1 MRKFSV
7 FAVLLLV
14 LATIGVAS
22 AQTAQSVT
30 IQMQGVSGANV
41 TGTAVLTQTSNGVTV
56 SVKLSG
62 FPPNTKH
69 DGHIHVGTC
78 EAQGGV
84 VVPLNPITA
93 DASGAGSADT
103 TETTLTFA
111 QVSDGNHYVQYH
123 TSSNPPG
130 QQVSCGNIPKASAG
144 QGGGTPA
151 ATTGQGGGT
160 PAAPAT
166 GIGGVS
172 QDGGFP
178 VALLAGLL
186 VVMIGA
192 GAGYR
197 FAGKNR
203 K

>member
-7 FAVLLLV
+7 FGVVLLV
-14 LATIGVAS
+14 LATMSIAS
-22 AQTAQSVT
+22 AQSAQT
-30 IQMQGVSGANV
+30 TTLQMKAVEGSKV
-41 TGTAVLTQTSNGVTV
+41 TGTAVLTATGNGVMV

-62 FPPNTKH
+62 FDPNTKH

-84 VVPLNPITA
+84 VVPLNSITA

-103 TETTLTFA
+103 TETTMTFA
-111 QVSDGNHYVQYH
+111 QVSDGKHYVQYH

-130 QQVSCGNIPKASAG
+130 KQVSCANI
-144 QGGGTPA
+144 PA
-151 ATTGQGGGT
+151 ATAGQGGGT
-160 PAAPAT
+160 PAAPAA

-178 VALLAGLL
+178 GALLAGLL
-186 VVMIGA
+186 VVMMGA

-197 FAGKNR
+197 FVRKSGK
-203 K
+203 

>member
-1 MRKFSV
+1 MRKLSV
-7 FAVLLLV
+7 FGVVLLV
-14 LATIGVAS
+14 LATMSLAS
-22 AQTAQSVT
+22 AQTPKTVT
-30 IQMQGVSGANV
+30 LQMKAVEGSKV
-41 TGTAVLTQTSNGVTV
+41 TGTAVLTDSGNGVNV

-62 FPPNTKH
+62 FDPSTKH

-84 VVPLNPITA
+84 VVPLSVISA

-103 TETTLTFA
+103 SETTLTYA

-123 TSSNPPG
+123 ITSNPPG
-130 QQVSCGNIPKASAG
+130 KQVSCANIPALAA
-144 QGGGTPA
+144 QGGSPAVPA
-151 ATTGQGGGT
+151 A
-160 PAAPAT
+160 
-166 GIGGVS
+166 GIGGVG

-197 FAGKNR
+197 FVRKSGK
-203 K
+203 